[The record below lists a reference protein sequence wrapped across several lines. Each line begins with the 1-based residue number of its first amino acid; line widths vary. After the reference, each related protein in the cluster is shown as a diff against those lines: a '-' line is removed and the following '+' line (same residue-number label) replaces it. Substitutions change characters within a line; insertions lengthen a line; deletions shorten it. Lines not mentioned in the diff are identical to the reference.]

1 MSMNNTS
8 QDPNDA
14 PEEAW
19 EAVTGLILAGGRG
32 TRMGGTD
39 KGLQNFRGLPLALHT
54 LMRLQMQQGQP
65 LAEVMINA
73 NRNLSAYEAFGT
85 AVWPDTLDGFAGP
98 LAGFMT
104 GLERCETPL
113 LLTVPCDTPLFP
125 LDLVQRM
132 HQALR
137 REQADLAMAAA
148 CEEDGQLR
156 AQPVFCLMRVELLES
171 LVAFTHQGGRKID
184 AWTALH
190 RTVLVPFNEPHDSAQ
205 AFLNANTAAQ
215 LQGLEN
221 V

>member
-1 MSMNNTS
+1 
-8 QDPNDA
+8 
-14 PEEAW
+14 
-19 EAVTGLILAGGRG
+19 
-32 TRMGGTD
+32 MGGTD

-137 REQADLAMAAA
+137 HEQADLAMAAA

-215 LQGLEN
+215 LHSLEN